1 MMFLKNMIIWG
12 FIRKFF
18 KALFSGIYAVVSF
31 LNLQLT
37 VLLAAVG
44 LILFLTGVFDKSG
57 AVLVIFYACLIFSV
71 VLAIILTVRKLLG
84 LDNKRKKKR
93 NLIAADEPQSAR
105 VNVTET
111 PPVTEDSTESAETT
125 EGKPVYYAVKG
136 REGYYMAEYNDR
148 YELYINSG
156 GKLVKIRE
164 DRK

>member
-1 MMFLKNMIIWG
+1 MVLKNRIVWG
-12 FIRKFF
+12 FIRQFF

-37 VLLAAVG
+37 VLLAVVG

-84 LDNKRKKKR
+84 LDKKRKKKR
-93 NLIAADEPQSAR
+93 NFIATDEPQAER
-105 VNVTET
+105 VKETDT
-111 PPVTEDSTESAETT
+111 PPVTEDSAKSAENA
-125 EGKPVYYAVKG
+125 EDKPVYYAVKG
-136 REGYYMAEYNDR
+136 REGYYMAEYGDR
-148 YELYINSG
+148 YELYVISD
-156 GKLVKIRE
+156 GKFVKIRE